1 MNIVLPMAGRGSR
14 LKDQGYATPKPL
26 IEINLKPM
34 FVHALSS
41 LGNLK
46 FDRIIIVAL
55 REHEEQYSISNLI
68 KKFLNPNKTK
78 LLLIDEV
85 TDGQLCT
92 VLAAKKYINKKP
104 LLVLAADT
112 FILSDLEK
120 DIENTTNSEGLI
132 QLINLPGDQWSFAS
146 LGKEKIIISVAE
158 KRISDWASTGIY
170 YFKNGLDFIAYAQK
184 TIKNNITKNGEYYI
198 MPLYQLMINDKKNI
212 RGIFAKRF
220 FDMGSKSGIE
230 KFTEYL
236 VG

>member
-92 VLAAKKYINKKP
+92 VLAAKKYI
-104 LLVLAADT
+104 
-112 FILSDLEK
+112 
-120 DIENTTNSEGLI
+120 
-132 QLINLPGDQWSFAS
+132 
-146 LGKEKIIISVAE
+146 
-158 KRISDWASTGIY
+158 
-170 YFKNGLDFIAYAQK
+170 
-184 TIKNNITKNGEYYI
+184 IKN
-198 MPLYQLMINDKKNI
+198 LC
-212 RGIFAKRF
+212 
-220 FDMGSKSGIE
+220 
-230 KFTEYL
+230 
-236 VG
+236 